1 MNTSKKIDS
10 IDNIE
15 KQYVAKDIPIEY
27 SQEIGNAMG
36 DRLCGTALKEIYR
49 RILNDTSSKCSENEV
64 YIPNLDIYSFYPNV
78 EHYLNDY
85 VKASNKG
92 KCLEDDIKSLKKRIK
107 HVKSPLEQ
115 KALQKQLNEAYKK
128 AKRKKHE

>member
-1 MNTSKKIDS
+1 MSTSKKVDT

-15 KQYVAKDIPIEY
+15 KIYVAKDTPLEY
-27 SQEIGNAMG
+27 SEEVGY
-36 DRLCGTALKEIYR
+36 ALSDSLRSTMLREIYR
-49 RILNDTSSKCSENEV
+49 ACLNDTSSQCGEKEI
-64 YIPNLDIYSFYPNV
+64 YIPNCDLSSFYPNV
-78 EHYLNDY
+78 EHYLMDY

-92 KCLEDDIKSLKKRIK
+92 KCLEDDIKALKKRIK
-107 HVKSPLEQ
+107 HAKSPLEQ